1 MNSANALKNIMKRD
15 KKLKI
20 GVIIYTFNRVN
31 DAKINIEIIRNLWP
45 KEPMFSKVVIAHT
58 YNGRKN
64 WYPKKYLENVLIRMK
79 NPGHF
84 QGASDLIDAG
94 MNILIQKKDIDYA
107 IVLAADTWLLK
118 PEYIS
123 NTIREM
129 RKRDLYLATCPWGLP
144 NRNDM
149 RDVGVATDFFILDM
163 KWAKKYMLFPL
174 RYKEF
179 YKKYG
184 EYLLYK
190 SGSNVMLEKLML
202 MRFMQAIKRMIC
214 SDNLY
219 KAVAKEKIYWF
230 SDREPIHSHINKRG
244 LWVRKMR
251 WDKIG
256 LETSHDP
263 LQKKEF
269 LRKFDFC
276 QGENTKRLLGSKDLS
291 YFNESKK
298 GNKGQY

>member
-1 MNSANALKNIMKRD
+1 MEKD

-20 GVIIYTFNRVN
+20 GVVIYTFDRVD
-31 DAKINIEIIRNLWP
+31 DAKINMEIIRNLWSKLP
-45 KEPMFSKVVIAHT
+45 VFSDITIVHA
-58 YNGRKN
+58 YNGKKG
-64 WYPKKYLENVLIRMK
+64 WYPKKYLENSLVRMK

-94 MNILIQKKDIDYA
+94 TKILIQKKDIDYV
-107 IVLAADTWLLK
+107 IVLASDTWLLK
-118 PEYIS
+118 PEYIAKAI
-123 NTIREM
+123 NEM
-129 RKRDLYLATCPWGLP
+129 RKKDLYLATCPWGLP
-144 NRNDM
+144 NRNDI
-149 RDVGVATDFFILDM
+149 RDVGVATDFFCLDI
-163 KWAKKYMLFPL
+163 KWARKYKLFPL

-202 MRFMQAIKRMIC
+202 MRFMQAIRRVIC

-219 KAVAKEKIYWF
+219 KAVAKEKIYWL
-230 SDREPIHSHINKRG
+230 SDREPVHSHINKRG
-244 LWVRKMR
+244 LWVRKML
-251 WDKIG
+251 WEKIG
-256 LETSHDP
+256 LETSHDL
-263 LQKKEF
+263 LQKKKF
-269 LRKFDFC
+269 LKKFDFC
-276 QGENTKRLLGSKDLS
+276 QGKNTKRLLGSKDLN

>member
-1 MNSANALKNIMKRD
+1 MNQ
-15 KKLKI
+15 KKQPKI
-20 GVIIYTFNRVN
+20 GVVIYTYDRV
-31 DAKINIEIIRNLWP
+31 DDVKINMEIIRSLWSKLP
-45 KEPMFSKVVIAHT
+45 IFSDATIVHAYDGQKS
-58 YNGRKN
+58 
-64 WYPKKYLENVLIRMK
+64 WYSKKYLENFLVRMK

-94 MNILIQKKDIDYA
+94 MKILIQKKDIDYA
-107 IVLAADTWLLK
+107 VVLAADTWLLN
-118 PEYIS
+118 PEYIA
-123 NTIREM
+123 NAIGRMRE
-129 RKRDLYLATCPWGLP
+129 KDLYLATCPWGLP
-144 NRNDM
+144 NRNDI
-149 RDVGVATDFFILDM
+149 RDVGVATDFFCLDI
-163 KWAKKYMLFPL
+163 KWARKYKLFPL

-190 SGSNVMLEKLML
+190 SGSNLMLEKLML
-202 MRFMQAIKRMIC
+202 MRFMQATKRMIC

-263 LQKKEF
+263 LQKKKF
-269 LRKFDFC
+269 LKKFDFIK
-276 QGENTKRLLGSKDLS
+276 GRNTKRLLGSKDLS
-291 YFNESKK
+291 YFNELKK